1 VKIDNVPADLMLLPG
16 LSVEL
21 TVNTR

>member
-1 VKIDNVPADLMLLPG
+1 MNFHPKDG

-21 TVNTR
+21 TVYEGEMTI